1 MPEVEGVEKMDI
13 WMRLHYESGQVP
25 LASIRGTFREA
36 GYDLL
41 PGVDPKQGQYWRS
54 LLAWYRG
61 RHPGE
66 QAELDWKA
74 FYEATE
80 RLGYRP
86 APVERKA
93 QGDTT
98 EGFGEAILREAWEGA
113 EGFGEATDTVSYRT
127 EARERIV
134 GQTLGRLQWR
144 SVNGGTATP
153 PVYQGDVGVDLA
165 TTYHT
170 DVLPEGVTYAPL
182 GVHFAAPPGAW
193 ILLLG
198 RSSLASKLGL
208 GMVPGVIDNGFR
220 GEMMAGLFTLGPDPV
235 MVPMG
240 TRVAQAI
247 LIPMFPTH
255 LVQVDDLPPSDRGQN
270 GFGSTGGH

>member
-25 LASIRGTFREA
+25 LVNIRQTFREA
-36 GYDLL
+36 GYDLA
-41 PGVDPKQGQYWRS
+41 PGVDTKQGQYWRS

-66 QAELDWKA
+66 QAEKDWAA
-74 FYEATE
+74 FFAAAG

-86 APVERKA
+86 VPVDRTA
-93 QGDTT
+93 QEDTT
-98 EGFGEAILREAWEGA
+98 G
-113 EGFGEATDTVSYRT
+113 GFGEATDTVSYSATGANEDAPNLAPRA
-127 EARERIV
+127 EARERVV
-134 GQTLGRLQWR
+134 GQTLSRFQWL
-144 SVNGGTATP
+144 SSDDGIATP
-153 PVYQGDVGVDLA
+153 PMFQGDVGVDLS
-165 TTYHT
+165 TTRWE
-170 DVLPEGVTYAPL
+170 LIEPGKVTYCGL
-182 GVHFAAPPGAW
+182 GVRFAAPPGAW
-193 ILLLG
+193 ILLIG

-208 GMVPGVIDNGFR
+208 AMVPGIIDNGYR
-220 GEMMAGLFTLGPDPV
+220 GEMFAGLYPIGPNEVELG
-235 MVPMG
+235 MG

-255 LVQVDDLPPSDRGQN
+255 LVQVEELPPSDRGEN